1 MIYGYWGLGGIG
13 FDDFHRNGGI
23 MIALLYILSYTAAG
37 FEIHYPDMI
46 LSFRLELLL
55 QRFFVQRF

>member
-23 MIALLYILSYTAAG
+23 IMIALLYILSYTAAG
-37 FEIHYPDMI
+37 FEIHYPDI
-46 LSFRLELLL
+46 
-55 QRFFVQRF
+55 